1 MGFTFYPLFFTCKM
15 QIYEEK
21 TENKN
26 GFFAIIQIFFI
37 NFVVEKSY

>member
-1 MGFTFYPLFFTCKM
+1 M
-15 QIYEEK
+15 QIYEK
-21 TENKN
+21 KKENKN

>member
-1 MGFTFYPLFFTCKM
+1 M
-15 QIYEEK
+15 QIYEKK